1 MTLTFM
7 ICQMMSSVVYAW
19 YVLSVNGEVMLCAS
33 LSTQLHNIKYFR
45 YSVIVTASYYLDRV
59 SRFSKIYCDQCASVY
74 VITFNTIH
82 FITHVNGDIMY
93 YTVFLLDIELR

>member
-1 MTLTFM
+1 LVIMNRKKKMTLTFM

-33 LSTQLHNIKYFR
+33 LFTQLHNIKYFR

-59 SRFSKIYCDQCASVY
+59 SRFSK
-74 VITFNTIH
+74 
-82 FITHVNGDIMY
+82 
-93 YTVFLLDIELR
+93 LL